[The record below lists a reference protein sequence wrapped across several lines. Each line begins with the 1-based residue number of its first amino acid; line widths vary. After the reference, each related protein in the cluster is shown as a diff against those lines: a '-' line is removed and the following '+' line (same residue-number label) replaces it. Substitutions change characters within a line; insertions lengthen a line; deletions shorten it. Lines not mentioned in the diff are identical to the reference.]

1 MSDPTDS
8 AGATRARLVQ
18 IRTAIDSIDG
28 EILERLNRRAALAL
42 EVGQVKERQGA
53 AFYVPGREED
63 LVRRLQ
69 DANAGP
75 FPDQAIRPVWKEI
88 ISASLS
94 LEKPLTVA
102 YLGPQGTFTHQACR
116 KQFGLSA
123 RYSPVRTIPDV
134 FDAVE
139 KGKTPYGVIPVENT
153 TEGVVTHTLDMFL
166 RSELK
171 IVAEVLLRVSHNLLS
186 LSGRAEDVRH
196 IYSHPQPLG
205 QCRGWLEQHFP
216 EAPVLDATSTAQ
228 AAKLAAE
235 DPAAAA
241 VASELAADLYGLR
254 TVEARIEDNPDNFTR
269 FLVIGR
275 EIPERGAS
283 SKTSILFAVRDA
295 VGALYR
301 MLQPFYECEVNL
313 TKIESR
319 PSKERAWQYVFFVDM
334 EGHVDDAPVHQALG
348 QLEPQCHFLKVLGSY
363 PEARLPE

>member
-1 MSDPTDS
+1 MSNDS
-8 AGATRARLVQ
+8 SDAGAAKARLAE
-18 IRTAIDSIDG
+18 IRGAIDGIDS
-28 EILERLNRRAALAL
+28 EILQLLNRRASLAL
-42 EVGQVKERQGA
+42 EVGRVKESRGG

-69 DANAGP
+69 GTNAGP
-75 FPDQAIRPVWKEI
+75 FPDHAIRSVWKEI

-102 YLGPQGTFTHQACR
+102 YFGPQGTFTHQACL

-123 RYSPVRTIPDV
+123 QFLPVRTISDV

-186 LSGRAEDVRH
+186 LSGRRGEVRH

-205 QCRGWLEQHFP
+205 QCRRWLEENFP

-235 DPAAAA
+235 DPHAAA
-241 VASELAADLYGLR
+241 VASALAADLYGLAI
-254 TVEARIEDNPDNFTR
+254 VEARIEDNPNNFTR

-275 EIPERGAS
+275 EIPERGEQN
-283 SKTSILFAVRDA
+283 KTSILFAVKDA

-301 MLQPFYECEVNL
+301 MLQPFYEAGVNL

-319 PSKERAWQYVFFVDM
+319 PSKDRAWQYVFFVDM
-334 EGHVDDAPVHQALG
+334 QGHVDDPEVRKAIAE
-348 QLEPQCHFLKVLGSY
+348 LESQCHFVKVLGSY
-363 PEARLPE
+363 PGAELPG

>member
-1 MSDPTDS
+1 MSDSKDTVAS
-8 AGATRARLVQ
+8 AQARLLE
-18 IRTAIDSIDG
+18 IRKAIDGIDG
-28 EILERLNRRAALAL
+28 EILALLNRRANLAL
-42 EVGQVKERQGA
+42 KVGQVKEERGG
-53 AFYVPGREED
+53 AFYVPSREED
-63 LVRRLQ
+63 MVRRLQ
-69 DANAGP
+69 EINAGP

-102 YLGPQGTFTHQACR
+102 YFGPQGTFTHQACR

-123 RYSPVRTIPDV
+123 RYLPVRTIPDV
-134 FDAVE
+134 FDVVE
-139 KGKTPYGVIPVENT
+139 KGKTPFGVIPIENT
-153 TEGVVTHTLDMFL
+153 TEGVVNHTLDMFL
-166 RSELK
+166 RSDLK

-186 LSGRAEDVRH
+186 LSGKAEEVRH

-205 QCRGWLEQHFP
+205 QCRRWLEQHFP
-216 EAPVLDATSTAQ
+216 DTPLLDATSTAQ

-235 DPAAAA
+235 DPFAAA

-254 TVEARIEDNPDNFTR
+254 AVEERIEDNPNNFTR
-269 FLVIGR
+269 FLVIGQD
-275 EIPERGAS
+275 IPERGDQ

-301 MLQPFYECEVNL
+301 MLQPFYDCEVNL

-334 EGHVDDAPVHQALG
+334 EGHVEDAKVKKALAE
-348 QLEPQCHFLKVLGSY
+348 LETQCHFLKVLGSY
-363 PEARLPE
+363 PCAELPD